1 MVVLSQKALR
11 EFWERNPNAEEA
23 LSAWYAFVGECDWG
37 RHTDVIRDFNTAD
50 YIRDGRY
57 VFNIRGNRYR
67 VVARIHFASRTVF
80 IRFVGTHAQYDKIDA
95 GSI

>member
-11 EFWERNPNAEEA
+11 EFWERHPDAEEA
-23 LSAWYAFVGECDWG
+23 LSAWYTFVGECDW
-37 RHTDVIRDFNTAD
+37 RQHADVVRDFNTAD

-67 VVARIHFASRTVF
+67 VVARLHFASRTVF
-80 IRFVGTHAQYDKIDA
+80 IRFVGTHTQYDKIDA
-95 GSI
+95 GSV